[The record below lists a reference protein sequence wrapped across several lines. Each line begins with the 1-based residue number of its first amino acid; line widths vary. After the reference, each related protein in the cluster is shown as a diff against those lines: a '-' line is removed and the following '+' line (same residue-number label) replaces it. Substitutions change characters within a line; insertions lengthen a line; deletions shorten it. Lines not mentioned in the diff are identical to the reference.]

1 MLKLSNIVRL
11 RKVVFYQKNNLT
23 LINVHKKI
31 NHKLPQIATN
41 YTLLEFPQR
50 FRKEKHLVNLP
61 LAQNKE
67 KTIWQRISLVLTA
80 KNKRKEVSQTHRK
93 KQILSHHA
101 SKISLNT
108 YIHSNN
114 RLNKGQ
120 KQKNNI
126 PIPCLKS
133 SP

>member
-31 NHKLPQIATN
+31 NHKLPQIATK
-41 YTLLEFPQR
+41 YILLEFPQR

-67 KTIWQRISLVLTA
+67 KTIWLRISLVLTA

-93 KQILSHHA
+93 K
-101 SKISLNT
+101 
-108 YIHSNN
+108 
-114 RLNKGQ
+114 
-120 KQKNNI
+120 
-126 PIPCLKS
+126 
-133 SP
+133 